1 MFACIFGF
9 LSEFSDKPY
18 YKAGVKEKGEDS
30 WKREPEGKFVC
41 CTALVIDT
49 SAEIVG
55 VLCNIIEVCCVG
67 VEVFFP

>member
-1 MFACIFGF
+1 M
-9 LSEFSDKPY
+9 
-18 YKAGVKEKGEDS
+18 KEKGEDS

-67 VEVFFP
+67 VEVLFP